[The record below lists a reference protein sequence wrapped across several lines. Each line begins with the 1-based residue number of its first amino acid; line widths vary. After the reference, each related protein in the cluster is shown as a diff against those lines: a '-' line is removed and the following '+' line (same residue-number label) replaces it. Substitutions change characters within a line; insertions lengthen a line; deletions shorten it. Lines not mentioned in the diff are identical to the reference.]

1 MSKTT
6 FLGYVPSLK
15 SKHEATIVGHKA
27 IESKG
32 GSIRYTLQGEYQG
45 RKTLP
50 KTVSKADFE
59 GIYGFD
65 AKEAEAVIVSGS
77 KDGEPIVRAHKVG
90 QKEKDGFIP
99 VAIAPIEK
107 PQDDISE
114 VAKEFYENHAESVL
128 VVGRKDDGSQEVAG
142 HVKGVADKEGF
153 TPSKIQTYDD
163 SIFDRQEI
171 DVKSLKGN
179 LVNHAETVVGNPSPA
194 SVEPPAPSDTPF
206 PQEPSNENFSAEEPE
221 IEYYDHVELE
231 EIDGK
236 LIVSLNTIQFF
247 EGDAGDLLEDV
258 QGNSNWV
265 WTTADQLGGLSEA
278 DVLAKGGY
286 GDDGDFE
293 PAENVAYAY
302 TDYQIKDWFQELKEN
317 GVVVFNEFPV
327 EKSEVKE
334 AFGFGK
340 EDEEESE
347 EPKTQEFTV
356 VLQEGDKLELTDIEE
371 EQPAD
376 DEPKEEDNDSNEEKD
391 AESNQ
396 DIKWGDVKEM
406 DNSKCPFCFRSA
418 FRLIDEEGEEF
429 SVYEEDIA
437 GDNWLLEC
445 SRCKAEWNQDGEN
458 TLDGGYTGNAEY
470 EAVSAK
476 VTRPVKEDETE
487 DDEESEGLS
496 TLAKVGLGVGALAVG
511 AAIFGAEGEYPQEFL
526 DEFYDFDSNPTADT
540 QDEETL
546 AIAYAAWLE
555 SKRNEENIPY
565 QAETDYTEIYG
576 AFSID
581 KDDEGKIH
589 IENKCDGCGKE
600 FLLTQNSNIVG
611 GNRAGAIVYENLDEY
626 SSGHF
631 VGDYPEYSPH
641 GDLLCKSCYKEEV
654 EEENYPYNRGQGQ
667 LTYDAEIFEART
679 TRKSIRHH
687 PITDRP
693 DYDTAGAKMIT
704 APDGKDFSGKYER
717 TPRNKTGRKRLSN
730 PKKMGWDNANLSQ
743 DFTKTKKREKED
755 LRNIKK
761 HGNAESF
768 EAGNMMV
775 KLQEVDGEAP
785 YYNCPY
791 CRNELTVLG
800 GKGGIVAVC
809 ENESRCNGLEI
820 PRQYLDD
827 YEKYHWYV
835 NERSSAEN
843 FSADFTK
850 GYTDATETIQYEDKF
865 GQPKKSIVQS
875 MTGYAGDCPSCSNKI
890 NFPIGSSGLYCDD
903 CEVYLLPS
911 KETGLNKTLQYD
923 AESKEAESK
932 NLKMA
937 LGITAVGIGLAAV
950 LGKEK
955 IKTLFDRL
963 GL

>member
-65 AKEAEAVIVSGS
+65 AKEAEAVIIHGKKKMHPSV
-77 KDGEPIVRAHKVG
+77 KTPLRTVVAHKIGV
-90 QKEKDGFIP
+90 EDKDGFIP
-99 VAIAPIEK
+99 TYIDAGDFKDGITL
-107 PQDDISE
+107 SE
-114 VAKEFYENHAESVL
+114 GLFENHAESVL

-194 SVEPPAPSDTPF
+194 SVEPPAPSEKPF
-206 PQEPSNENFSAEEPE
+206 PQEPSNENFSAEDYGWVITHKDSGLRTDSFRTKSQAEKYRDELKQNKTLRTGMKIVKANSNDEPITPNILNYLDVKEAEEAEFYQIE
-221 IEYYDHVELE
+221 IKYNMEDGWEMLRVWKDEEEAISAYYDIRYEHPEVR
-231 EIDGK
+231 
-236 LIVSLNTIQFF
+236 
-247 EGDAGDLLEDV
+247 LLGVDE
-258 QGNSNWV
+258 
-265 WTTADQLGGLSEA
+265 
-278 DVLAKGGY
+278 
-286 GDDGDFE
+286 DGD
-293 PAENVAYAY
+293 
-302 TDYQIKDWFQELKEN
+302 KDVIYIQRNYDL
-317 GVVVFNEFPV
+317 
-327 EKSEVKE
+327 EVKE

-340 EDEEESE
+340 DEEEEKE

-356 VLQEGDKLELTDIEE
+356 VLQEGDKLELTDVEE
-371 EQPAD
+371 EQAAPD
-376 DEPKEEDNDSNEEKD
+376 DEKTEKEAESPKTRTFIVSSVDYETDGEELDLPQDFTFTLDEHDTADLEGSTDMQEIADLLVDNISDETDLLVQGFYFQEKMPDGTLVDLD
-391 AESNQ
+391 AE
-396 DIKWGDVKEM
+396 
-406 DNSKCPFCFRSA
+406 
-418 FRLIDEEGEEF
+418 
-429 SVYEEDIA
+429 
-437 GDNWLLEC
+437 
-445 SRCKAEWNQDGEN
+445 
-458 TLDGGYTGNAEY
+458 TY
-470 EAVSAK
+470 EAVQAK

-576 AFSID
+576 AETTMTVEH
-581 KDDEGKIH
+581 KDGSKYRYSETDPIYGEMG
-589 IENKCDGCGKE
+589 G
-600 FLLTQNSNIVG
+600 IVG
-611 GNRAGAIVYENLDEY
+611 HVSEIKDEKDTPYQKIYGRDVTRGHNFHLNHAETSNEN
-626 SSGHF
+626 
-631 VGDYPEYSPH
+631 
-641 GDLLCKSCYKEEV
+641 
-654 EEENYPYNRGQGQ
+654 
-667 LTYDAEIFEART
+667 
-679 TRKSIRHH
+679 
-687 PITDRP
+687 
-693 DYDTAGAKMIT
+693 
-704 APDGKDFSGKYER
+704 
-717 TPRNKTGRKRLSN
+717 
-730 PKKMGWDNANLSQ
+730 
-743 DFTKTKKREKED
+743 
-755 LRNIKK
+755 
-761 HGNAESF
+761 F

-843 FSADFTK
+843 FSAEGDMKTC
-850 GYTDATETIQYEDKF
+850 GNCGGESDADNFNECVYCSKQMCNQCGDYN
-865 GQPKKSIVQS
+865 
-875 MTGYAGDCPSCSNKI
+875 GDCTNC
-890 NFPIGSSGLYCDD
+890 GVAYCYDDSGCGDCGEVCKD
-903 CEVYLLPS
+903 CECDCNS
-911 KETGLNKTLQYD
+911 M
-923 AESKEAESK
+923 EAESK

-955 IKTLFDRL
+955 IKTLFDRF

>member
-27 IESKG
+27 IQSKG

-65 AKEAEAVIVSGS
+65 AKEAEAVIISGKMPRNKEENRIHI
-77 KDGEPIVRAHKVG
+77 KDVM
-90 QKEKDGFIP
+90 EKDGFIP
-99 VAIAPIEK
+99 KEIIEFH
-107 PQDDISE
+107 DVMDISS
-114 VAKEFYENHAESVL
+114 VAAGIPLGKNYSNHH
-128 VVGRKDDGSQEVAG
+128 KF
-142 HVKGVADKEGF
+142 AD
-153 TPSKIQTYDD
+153 T
-163 SIFDRQEI
+163 
-171 DVKSLKGN
+171 
-179 LVNHAETVVGNPSPA
+179 VGNPSPA
-194 SVEPPAPSDTPF
+194 SVEPPAPSEKPF
-206 PQEPSNENFSAEEPE
+206 PQEPSNENFSAEMIECGNCDETFTIDEGLDIGGIDYCEECYDTLSAKEESEEPE

-236 LIVSLNTIQFF
+236 LIVSLNNIQFF

-258 QGNSNWV
+258 RANSNWE
-265 WTTADQLGGLSEA
+265 WLTADQLGALSEA
-278 DVLAKGGY
+278 DVLARGSY
-286 GDDGDFE
+286 SDDGEFE
-293 PAENVAYAY
+293 PAENVVYAY
-302 TDYQIKDWFQELKEN
+302 TDYQISDWFQELKEN
-317 GVVVFNEFPV
+317 GVVVFNGFPV

-340 EDEEESE
+340 EDEEEEE

-356 VLQEGDKLELTDIEE
+356 VLQEGDKLELTDVEE
-371 EQPAD
+371 EQAAPD
-376 DEPKEEDNDSNEEKD
+376 DENTEKEAETLEITDIDWETDDEDVDLPASVLVPSSVVE
-391 AESNQ
+391 
-396 DIKWGDVKEM
+396 
-406 DNSKCPFCFRSA
+406 
-418 FRLIDEEGEEF
+418 DE
-429 SVYEEDIA
+429 IA
-437 GDNWLLEC
+437 DYLSDEYGFLV
-445 SRCKAEWNQDGEN
+445 R
-458 TLDGGYTGNAEY
+458 GYVLNAETY
-470 EAVSAK
+470 EAVQAK

-576 AFSID
+576 ATSGDGYISHDRID
-581 KDDEGKIH
+581 TEEQRTVELRHDNPTTYYNWNSPYDVDD
-589 IENKCDGCGKE
+589 
-600 FLLTQNSNIVG
+600 T
-611 GNRAGAIVYENLDEY
+611 
-626 SSGHF
+626 
-631 VGDYPEYSPH
+631 
-641 GDLLCKSCYKEEV
+641 EV
-654 EEENYPYNRGQGQ
+654 EDAIESELGDEPGEGNYGATVEVRGSKYSQQGQ
-667 LTYDAEIFEART
+667 KYVDVDVDMD
-679 TRKSIRHH
+679 
-687 PITDRP
+687 TDYGDSR
-693 DYDTAGAKMIT
+693 
-704 APDGKDFSGKYER
+704 F
-717 TPRNKTGRKRLSN
+717 
-730 PKKMGWDNANLSQ
+730 MGLA
-743 DFTKTKKREKED
+743 
-755 LRNIKK
+755 
-761 HGNAESF
+761 AESF

-843 FSADFTK
+843 FSAESFEAEGMTHDEQVKHYNELHPLERELVNIWETTYELGTTRGYYHEILSDYGVRGLNLPTWNDNPNHSSNWPPNPNSADIKGFWDSSYNEWRDSMVKNESRFKSLPLLQVSLPKNAENFSADFYCTK
-850 GYTDATETIQYEDKF
+850 CDEGFDSITPTDEGQFCESCLPSSAIAHDDMDATTQKDDF
-865 GQPKKSIVQS
+865 G
-875 MTGYAGDCPSCSNKI
+875 ADSN
-890 NFPIGSSGLYCDD
+890 
-903 CEVYLLPS
+903 
-911 KETGLNKTLQYD
+911 
-923 AESKEAESK
+923 SK

-955 IKTLFDRL
+955 IKTLFDRFRL
-963 GL
+963 